1 MSIPLLQCW
10 VVLQTEDVGVVSD
23 YISLSKKALQEEKSV
38 FESAAIIDI
47 KQIGT
52 GERVCIDTCSI
63 LKPEEGV
70 LVGSSSQCMGLVL
83 SEAATC
89 EYINSRPFRIN
100 AGAVHMYVRVA
111 DGKTKYLEEICA
123 GDTVVVYDTV
133 AKRSRQVVVGRSK
146 TETRPLLMISISI
159 PMDNKEESKQAN
171 MFVQNAETVRIAMS
185 DGSMKSVAQ
194 LKVGNQIM
202 VRTENV
208 ARHIGLA
215 IEENIVEK

>member
-1 MSIPLLQCW
+1 
-10 VVLQTEDVGVVSD
+10 
-23 YISLSKKALQEEKSV
+23 
-38 FESAAIIDI
+38 
-47 KQIGT
+47 
-52 GERVCIDTCSI
+52 
-63 LKPEEGV
+63 
-70 LVGSSSQCMGLVL
+70 
-83 SEAATC
+83 
-89 EYINSRPFRIN
+89 
-100 AGAVHMYVRVA
+100 MYVRVA